1 MLKHHDILEI
11 QKKGISAKLYADLA
25 AQKIG
30 GTKMNRLSG
39 QPPLT
44 VTSSG
49 NTIYQWGVCG
59 KTVQSASPSP
69 LSPSY
74 AVGVGDRTYNLYN
87 WKDTSNRRNLW
98 HSATIYTYDSTRLL
112 IFIPCVGGETYTIY
126 RFDNVSSQCSMSQCQ
141 RIPESGISYA
151 IDGVSTFVNLG
162 FERVYTF
169 TANSSAKYIS
179 LSVGLGLSLEQA
191 IKQILPKIMICRS
204 SSTTLP
210 YKPFGYNIPITV
222 NSEVSENI
230 FIDTPL
236 FSGDYIHRT
245 HTGNG
250 ILRRKSAM
258 AVFSGSENWY
268 AASEPPSGC
277 YHFRLSRTDLGIA
290 RTASVSDVFNSHF
303 SRDYESG
310 GSGLDDEYYN
320 LYVPDTLIADDTAE
334 SFKTW
339 LAAQYANGT
348 PVTAVFPSSTTYTD
362 IQLSPIE
369 TTEGTTVISADTE
382 VVTDKMYLIYR

>member
-11 QKKGISAKLYADLA
+11 QNKGISAKLYTNLA

-74 AVGVGDRTYNLYN
+74 AVSVGDRTYNLYN

-98 HSATIYTYDSTRLL
+98 HSSLIYTYDSTRLL

-126 RFDNVSSQCSMSQCQ
+126 RFDNLNTQCSMSQSQ
-141 RIPESGISYA
+141 SIPEIGVSYV
-151 IDGVSTFVNLG
+151 IDGVSTYINL
-162 FERVYTF
+162 VYKKKYTF
-169 TANSSAKYIS
+169 TANPSAKYIS
-179 LSVGLGLSLEQA
+179 LSFSTGLTPEQ
-191 IKQILPKIMICRS
+191 IIEQILPKLMICQS

-210 YKPFGYNIPITV
+210 YQPFGYCIPITV
-222 NSEVSENI
+222 NSEVSDTI
-230 FIDTPL
+230 IIDTPL
-236 FSGDYIHRT
+236 FSGDYIYRT
-245 HTGNG
+245 HAGNG
-250 ILRRKSAM
+250 ILRRKSAKTI
-258 AVFSGSENWY
+258 FSGSEDWY
-268 AASEPPSGC
+268 AASEPPSEC
-277 YHFRLSRTDLGIA
+277 YHFRLSRNELGIA